1 MFKLSSF
8 LVVFVLAGLC
18 FGASSEDDSSSG
30 KEASTGAGGGDTG
43 DTSPG
48 ETDGSSPNSE
58 AGESSGNKDPSVAP
72 GNIAEEHLHLPAFVG
87 DVKNKTNLLN
97 KLVTLCQTSQPLN
110 TASNPIISKRSKT
123 SESYDVVNQDSLN
136 FTTCTFKCKK
146 STEQE
151 EITLRMPMGTVCN
164 DKKDTCGITGDCPLM
179 PLPAC

>member
-43 DTSPG
+43 EASGGGAPSGDTSPG
-48 ETDGSSPNSE
+48 ETVDGSSPNSE

-164 DKKDTCGITGDCPLM
+164 DKKDTCG
-179 PLPAC
+179 